1 MKECSL
7 EKTPMSVKQAVIENM
22 GQRTLELTIR
32 GLLGVTASSV
42 ELIGGG
48 WKGGRLP
55 EVGPRVP
62 GHRGLWHYGCLRT
75 DV

>member
-7 EKTPMSVKQAVIENM
+7 EKTSMSVKQAVIENM

-55 EVGPRVP
+55 EGGPCVP
-62 GHRGLWHYGCLRT
+62 GHRGLWHYGCLQT